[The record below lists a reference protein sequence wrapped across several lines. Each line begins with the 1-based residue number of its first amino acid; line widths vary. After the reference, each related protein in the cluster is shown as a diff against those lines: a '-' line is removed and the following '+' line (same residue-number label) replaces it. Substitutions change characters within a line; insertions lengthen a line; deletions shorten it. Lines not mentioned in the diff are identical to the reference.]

1 LDAVGLADRVRL
13 LLAAAG
19 FAPVVERNGADV
31 DAYTISSADI
41 PVYGN
46 VGSVNAQFA
55 VFGGSPNF
63 VSIVFACNLSV
74 GLKIRVYRQKI
85 HQF

>member
-1 LDAVGLADRVRL
+1 MADRVRL

-31 DAYTISSADI
+31 DAYAVSSADI
-41 PVYGN
+41 PVNGN
-46 VGSVNAQFA
+46 VGSVNAQF
-55 VFGGSPNF
+55 VGFWGTPNI
-63 VSIVFACNLSV
+63 VSVMFAYNLSF

-85 HQF
+85 HHS